1 MNRLPPHFPPHFPGR
16 LPRRLSAAGAV
27 LVAATALSSVA
38 LAAPMRERV
47 RGTVAAISGDTLTVR
62 TMVGTDVPVTLT
74 GSTRYSEVLKSSL
87 SHVDPG
93 SYIGTAAKSI
103 GNELV
108 ALEVVVFPPSMRG
121 VGEGHYAWDRIPDTT
136 LDDRAATAST
146 MTNGT
151 VSAATAAAATVSS
164 TMTNGTVASA
174 NAANGA
180 KEITVTYKGGK
191 QEILVPPTA
200 PIVTFR
206 PASMEDVKAGSVV
219 FINALNDGGKVTA
232 VTVAVGSHGVNP
244 PM

>member
-1 MNRLPPHFPPHFPGR
+1 MTRFPAI
-16 LPRRLSAAGAV
+16 LLAASAALLSA
-27 LVAATALSSVA
+27 TA
-38 LAAPMRERV
+38 LAAPMHERV

-62 TMVGTDVPVTLT
+62 TMSGVDVPVALT
-74 GSTRYSEVLKSSL
+74 GSTRYAEVLKSNL
-87 SHVDPG
+87 DRVDPG

-136 LDDRAATAST
+136 LAGHATASST

-151 VSAATAAAATVSS
+151 VSTATPAGGSVNT

-174 NAANGA
+174 GAADGA
-180 KEITVTYKGGK
+180 KEITVTYNGGK
-191 QEILVPPTA
+191 QMIIVPRTA
-200 PIVTFR
+200 PIVTFA
-206 PASMEDVKAGSVV
+206 PGSKAELKTGATV
-219 FINALNDGGKVTA
+219 FVNALKNDDGNVTA
-232 VTVAVGSHGVNP
+232 VSVAVGTHGVKP